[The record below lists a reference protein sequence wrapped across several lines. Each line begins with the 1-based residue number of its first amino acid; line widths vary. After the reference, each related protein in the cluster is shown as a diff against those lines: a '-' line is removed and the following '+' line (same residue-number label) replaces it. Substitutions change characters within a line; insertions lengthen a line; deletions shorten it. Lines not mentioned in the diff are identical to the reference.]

1 MCSLIGLGHWT
12 PYYYYILIT
21 DLVKFLKEDILGIGV
36 ENQIIVK
43 LKVVFHPIIILLIGY
58 ISDFLLSLLLW
69 WFFNYRERKKE
80 EMKNSLSLE
89 NEDKLSRSNT
99 PDKFFELKEGI
110 NGKENIIDDDF
121 RKSATIKTENTMK
134 YYLIHNDLTSEYDSI
149 SNYSTMIIIISSC
162 FITIKECI
170 NRILYS
176 SNDIF
181 DYYFLNLIII
191 AIIFR
196 CFYKKKI
203 YKHHKFSIILVSI
216 ISGSCL
222 ISCIIISSNDN
233 YEGNHTSFLF
243 TYKDRIHIIF
253 ILIAIYLIVSICFCT
268 GIIFQ
273 KNLMQSKFI
282 SSYKLLFY
290 KGIFGI
296 AFTTI
301 ALIITTN
308 VPCEN
313 NDYTIRP
320 FGPPPEGGKPDGP
333 PPDGAPPGPPPELN
347 DTNITEH
354 TFQLYICRD
363 HYLNET
369 YFDNIY
375 SYFNNSD
382 SIYPN
387 NTLGEVLILITYFFL
402 NFISNLSII
411 LVNKFLTPFHYLIT
425 ESFYSL
431 IHIPYQY
438 FTRDSMDEL
447 IKKLENDYNEVTQDK
462 LYQLFFQKDGLM
474 FLKFA
479 AAFFEFLGYM
489 IYLEIIQ
496 LNFCGLNR
504 DLSKNIKKRAKL
516 DAILSEQ
523 DLNDENDINPVNE
536 SIEVTNR
543 SF

>member
-1 MCSLIGLGHWT
+1 MCLLIGLGHWT

-121 RKSATIKTENTMK
+121 RKSSTIKTENTMK

-313 NDYTIRP
+313 NDYKIRP

-347 DTNITEH
+347 DTNITKH

-387 NTLGEVLILITYFFL
+387 NTLGEVLILIAYFFL

-479 AAFFEFLGYM
+479 AALFEFLGYM

>member
-89 NEDKLSRSNT
+89 NEDKLSRLNT

-110 NGKENIIDDDF
+110 NGKENINDDDF

-134 YYLIHNDLTSEYDSI
+134 YYLIHNDLTSEFDSI

-347 DTNITEH
+347 DTNITKH

-375 SYFNNSD
+375 SYFNNND
-382 SIYPN
+382 TIYPN

>member
-110 NGKENIIDDDF
+110 NGKENINDDDF
-121 RKSATIKTENTMK
+121 RKSSTIKTENTMK

-313 NDYTIRP
+313 NDYKIRP

-347 DTNITEH
+347 DTNITKH

-387 NTLGEVLILITYFFL
+387 NTLGEVLILIAYFFL

-479 AAFFEFLGYM
+479 AALFEFLGYM

>member
-58 ISDFLLSLLLW
+58 ISDFLLSILLW

-89 NEDKLSRSNT
+89 NEDKLSRANT

-121 RKSATIKTENTMK
+121 RKSSTIKTENTMK

-375 SYFNNSD
+375 SYFNNND
-382 SIYPN
+382 TIYPN
-387 NTLGEVLILITYFFL
+387 NTLGEVLILIAYFFL

>member
-1 MCSLIGLGHWT
+1 MCLLIGLGHWT

-89 NEDKLSRSNT
+89 NEDKLSRANT

-110 NGKENIIDDDF
+110 NGKENINDDDF

-375 SYFNNSD
+375 AYFNNND
-382 SIYPN
+382 TIYPN

>member
-89 NEDKLSRSNT
+89 NEDKLSRANT

-121 RKSATIKTENTMK
+121 RKSSTIKTENTMK

-387 NTLGEVLILITYFFL
+387 NTLGEVLILIAYFFL

>member
-58 ISDFLLSLLLW
+58 ISDFLLSILLW

-89 NEDKLSRSNT
+89 NEDKLSRLNT

-121 RKSATIKTENTMK
+121 KKSSTIKTENTMK

-191 AIIFR
+191 EIIFR

-375 SYFNNSD
+375 SYFNNND
-382 SIYPN
+382 TIYPN

>member
-89 NEDKLSRSNT
+89 NEDKLSRANT

-110 NGKENIIDDDF
+110 NGKENINDDDF

>member
-1 MCSLIGLGHWT
+1 ML
-12 PYYYYILIT
+12 YY
-21 DLVKFLKEDILGIGV
+21 
-36 ENQIIVK
+36 
-43 LKVVFHPIIILLIGY
+43 
-58 ISDFLLSLLLW
+58 
-69 WFFNYRERKKE
+69 
-80 EMKNSLSLE
+80 
-89 NEDKLSRSNT
+89 
-99 PDKFFELKEGI
+99 
-110 NGKENIIDDDF
+110 
-121 RKSATIKTENTMK
+121 
-134 YYLIHNDLTSEYDSI
+134 
-149 SNYSTMIIIISSC
+149 
-162 FITIKECI
+162 
-170 NRILYS
+170 
-176 SNDIF
+176 
-181 DYYFLNLIII
+181 
-191 AIIFR
+191 
-196 CFYKKKI
+196 FYKKKI

-268 GIIFQ
+268 GIILQ

-313 NDYTIRP
+313 KDYTIRP

-375 SYFNNSD
+375 SYFNNND
-382 SIYPN
+382 TIYPN